1 MLVLTRRQGE
11 YITVYPAGDVDP
23 RMTVAELF
31 KDGPMEIHVGTINK
45 NQVRLNFKAPR
56 ELLLLR
62 NELSK
67 DVVDDKKLIGHDS
80 HRFLRL

>member
-11 YITVYPAGDVDP
+11 YITVYPADHVDP
-23 RMTVAELF
+23 DLTVAELF
-31 KDGPMEIHVGTINK
+31 KDGPMEIHVGSINK

-62 NELSK
+62 NELCEAL
-67 DVVDDKKLIGHDS
+67 VDDQQTGTG
-80 HRFLRL
+80 

>member
-23 RMTVAELF
+23 GMTVAELF
-31 KDGPMEIHVGTINK
+31 KDGPMEIHVGSINK

-62 NELSK
+62 NELCEEL
-67 DVVDDKKLIGHDS
+67 VDDKKTGTA
-80 HRFLRL
+80 